1 MTTLCWVAGILSAG
15 LLVYLLIALFKP
27 EQLQ

>member
-1 MTTLCWVAGILSAG
+1 MNLSYVIGGLAGCA

-27 EQLQ
+27 EDM